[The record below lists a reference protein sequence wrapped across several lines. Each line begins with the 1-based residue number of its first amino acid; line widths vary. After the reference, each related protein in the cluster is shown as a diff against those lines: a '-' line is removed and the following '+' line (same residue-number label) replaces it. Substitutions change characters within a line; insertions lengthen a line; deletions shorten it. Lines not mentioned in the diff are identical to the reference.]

1 MRIKIIKKYALSAVA
16 LILLGGCYGTQPSL
30 VADNSYTRTKLGSVL
45 GAVTGA
51 VAGYNSGNHHNKKG
65 AVLGA
70 VAGAVAGGSVGYLL
84 DKQANEI
91 ANALGT
97 GVANDPL
104 AAKDPN
110 RTIVVMKYPDHVR
123 VLFRDKMMFATGSSK
138 LQPSARSKVLRLASV
153 LRQYPKTVVGVAGFT
168 DNRGGYS
175 YNQKLSLNRASSVA
189 RLLSVNGQR
198 PRIKGCSYNK
208 PLVPNS
214 SAKNMAINR
223 RVEVYLYND
232 PSKMTDPCK

>member
-1 MRIKIIKKYALSAVA
+1 MKKYGILALG
-16 LILLGGCYGTQPSL
+16 LILFSGCVNQPSL
-30 VADNSYTRTKLGSVL
+30 VADNSFTRTKAGSLL
-45 GAVTGA
+45 GALTGA
-51 VAGYNSGNHHNKKG
+51 VIGYNSGNHHNKKG

-84 DKQANEI
+84 DKQANEV

-110 RTIVVMKYPDHVR
+110 KTIVVMKYPDHVR
-123 VLFRDKMMFATGSSK
+123 VLFRDKMMFATNSAT
-138 LQPSARSKVLRLASV
+138 LQPSARAKVLKLASV

-168 DNRGGYS
+168 DNRGSYS
-175 YNQKLSLNRASSVA
+175 YNQKLSLNRAASVA
-189 RLLSVNGQR
+189 RLLTINGKR
-198 PRIKGCSYNK
+198 PKIKGCSYNK
-208 PLVPNS
+208 PLVPNNS
-214 SAKNMAINR
+214 PQNMAINR

-232 PSKMTDPCK
+232 PSRMTDPCR

>member
-1 MRIKIIKKYALSAVA
+1 MRLKPYIAGAITL
-16 LILLGGCYGTQPSL
+16 LFLGGCYNQPGL
-30 VADNSYTRTKLGSVL
+30 VADNSYNRTKTGSLL

-51 VAGYNSGNHHNKKG
+51 VVGYNSGNHHNKKG

-110 RTIVVMKYPDHVR
+110 RSIVVMKYKDHVR

-138 LQPSARSKVLRLASV
+138 LQPSARSKVAKLASV
-153 LRQYPKTVVGVAGFT
+153 LRQYPQTVVGVAGFT
-168 DNRGGYS
+168 DNRGNYS

-189 RLLSVNGQR
+189 RLLSVNGKR

-208 PLVPNS
+208 PLVPNNS
-214 SAKNMAINR
+214 ERNMAINR

-232 PSKMTDPCK
+232 PSRMTDPCR